1 VFSVYVWQRWQ
12 LPTFSMAWTR
22 VFASAKPFACPLSPC
37 GRGLGRGVYNKT
49 YSRIEFPMF
58 SPLTQQLIDAL
69 RCLPGIGPK
78 SAQRMAFQLLDKRGQ
93 AKGLALANTLVQA
106 IEKVG
111 NCQRCQTYTENTLC
125 LFCQNPKRDAQQLC
139 VVEGVADVLAV
150 EQTNSYSGLYY
161 VLHGHLSP
169 LDGIG
174 PVEIGIPALLERLK
188 TEPIEEIIIA
198 TNPTM
203 EGKATASYIANHVDH
218 TKTKCSRIAH
228 GVPLGGE
235 LEYLDSGTLTHA
247 FYSRVEME

>member
-1 VFSVYVWQRWQ
+1 
-12 LPTFSMAWTR
+12 
-22 VFASAKPFACPLSPC
+22 
-37 GRGLGRGVYNKT
+37 
-49 YSRIEFPMF
+49 MF
-58 SPLTQQLIDAL
+58 SPLTQKLIDAL

-78 SAQRMAFQLLDKRGQ
+78 SAQRMAFQLLAKTGQ
-93 AKGLALANTLVQA
+93 AKGLSLAGSLVEA

-111 NCQRCQTYTENTLC
+111 NCKRCQTYTENENCLLC
-125 LFCQNPKRDAQQLC
+125 RNPKRDASQLC
-139 VVEGVADVLAV
+139 VVETAADVIAV
-150 EQTNSYSGLYY
+150 EQTNSYRGLYY

-174 PVEIGIPALLERLK
+174 PQEIGIPALLERLSS
-188 TEPIEEIIIA
+188 EPIVEVIIA

-203 EGKATASYIANHVDH
+203 EGKATAAYIASHIDQ

-247 FYSRVEME
+247 FYSRVEMEQ